1 MEARPRKSEEF
12 TRVEAPAEAIETLVE
27 TVATPIA
34 RKGPSRRTLVAVAS
48 ALALALGGA
57 GWILTPGA
65 SESTDAAYV
74 EADSTNVAPKV
85 AGLIAEILVR
95 DNQLVRAGDPLVR
108 IDPEEYQAKLADAH
122 ANLADAEA
130 NLSSALAEL
139 TRLDS
144 EEQLAS
150 ANIRLAQTSIR
161 SAEAESAR
169 ANADRRRYEALA
181 PDGFVSR
188 RNLETVTTA
197 AVTAEQ
203 DAAKTIAAL
212 GVAHDQ
218 AGVTRA
224 RRPMLV
230 AAVAKAEARVASAR
244 AALDLARQDIDHTLI
259 RAPISGVVG
268 NRQAQTG
275 DYVRAGSRLLT
286 IVPTQSV
293 YVTANFKET
302 QTGRMIP
309 GQKATIEVDA
319 FPGKALTGT
328 VDSLAPGSG
337 SKFSLLPFEPG
348 TGNFTKI
355 VQRVPV
361 RIRFDTGQPL
371 VRRLRPGLS
380 VTADVKVA
388 G

>member
-1 MEARPRKSEEF
+1 
-12 TRVEAPAEAIETLVE
+12 
-27 TVATPIA
+27 
-34 RKGPSRRTLVAVAS
+34 
-48 ALALALGGA
+48 
-57 GWILTPGA
+57 
-65 SESTDAAYV
+65 
-74 EADSTNVAPKV
+74 
-85 AGLIAEILVR
+85 
-95 DNQLVRAGDPLVR
+95 
-108 IDPEEYQAKLADAH
+108 
-122 ANLADAEA
+122 
-130 NLSSALAEL
+130 
-139 TRLDS
+139 
-144 EEQLAS
+144 
-150 ANIRLAQTSIR
+150 
-161 SAEAESAR
+161 
-169 ANADRRRYEALA
+169 
-181 PDGFVSR
+181 
-188 RNLETVTTA
+188 
-197 AVTAEQ
+197 
-203 DAAKTIAAL
+203 
-212 GVAHDQ
+212 
-218 AGVTRA
+218 
-224 RRPMLV
+224 MLV

-275 DYVRAGSRLLT
+275 DYVRAGSRLLA